1 MILIGEHSVVYGYD
15 ALALPIQALNITTT
29 VEETDGPTWMDTTHI
44 MVVVV
49 GAGEDGEGEIILG
62 NFF

>member
-29 VEETDGPTWMDTTHI
+29 VEETDGPTWMDTTHYHGAFLMRRMNT
-44 MVVVV
+44 MVLN
-49 GAGEDGEGEIILG
+49 IL
-62 NFF
+62 